1 MEFFLCNKCKTAGND
16 NGLFQKESKQGVEG
30 GTGVEDIFLNPS
42 PREIFRF
49 VPLSLKTL
57 GRQALTTGK
66 SAISCDI
73 PWKFQDKKPR
83 LMEIPNS

>member
-1 MEFFLCNKCKTAGND
+1 MTIGYSRKNPNRVWRGA
-16 NGLFQKESKQGVEG
+16 
-30 GTGVEDIFLNPS
+30 GVEDIFLNPS

-83 LMEIPNS
+83 LVEIPNS